1 MNIQVIPH
9 RVVSCWGF
17 HGAGISN
24 LRKWTWS
31 ANTLSLGYR
40 LRLHFGF
47 LLVFSFWFVFVVV
60 VVVVWIQFL
69 CLALARWCHTH
80 SLLTSF
86 FSVFPLEL
94 YNSASINSIFLIL
107 IFLVNS
113 KQFLILYAIISIWLK
128 QYVFINRLHKTEIN

>member
-24 LRKWTWS
+24 LRQWTCS

-40 LRLHFGF
+40 LVPQFGF
-47 LLVFSFWFVFVVV
+47 LLVFSFWFDFVVV
-60 VVVVWIQFL
+60 VTWRQFL
-69 CLALARWCHTH
+69 YLAITSCSHTH
-80 SLLTSF
+80 SPLTSF

-94 YNSASINSIFLIL
+94 YNSASSYSIFLIL